1 MGSPMVKSSDPP
13 CDQPRATCTCG
24 LDPLPLQPRAACT
37 HGLDPLQPRATCTRG
52 LDPLQP
58 RATCTRGLDPLQ
70 GLRGLAAL
78 HVMFF
83 HFYMDMD
90 EGR

>member
-1 MGSPMVKSSDPP
+1 MDLPMVLSAEASRDL
-13 CDQPRATCTCG
+13 PRATC
-24 LDPLPLQPRAACT
+24 P
-37 HGLDPLQPRATCTRG
+37 RG

-58 RATCTRGLDPLQ
+58 RATHPRGLDPLQ

-83 HFYMDMD
+83 HFYVDW
-90 EGR
+90 GR